1 MWSSALPIFC
11 LALVV
16 YFGYYGLYGQNGLIS
31 LVQLS
36 RDVELKKAELSKLE
50 VEKTQLARRVDL
62 LGPKTLDPDLL
73 DEQARA
79 SLGYAAP
86 GEITVFEKDER
97 DP

>member
-1 MWSSALPIFC
+1 MPVFC
-11 LALVV
+11 FALVL
-16 YFGYYGLYGQNGLIS
+16 YFGYYGVYGQNGLIS

-36 RDVELKKAELSKLE
+36 RDVELKKSE
-50 VEKTQLARRVDL
+50 LARLEGERLHLAHRVHL

-86 GEITVFEKDER
+86 GEITVFDKDQ
-97 DP
+97 

>member
-1 MWSSALPIFC
+1 MWSSALPVFC
-11 LALVV
+11 FALVV

-36 RDVELKKAELSKLE
+36 RDVELKKSELAKLE
-50 VEKTQLARRVDL
+50 AEKALLARRVDL
-62 LGPKTLDPDLL
+62 LGPNTLDPDLL

-86 GEITVFEKDER
+86 GEITVFEKDQ
-97 DP
+97 